1 MLNPKSKRS
10 TAGAR
15 SSRFAEDDAD
25 REDSIWS
32 SLNSVAPP
40 LGEPAGNEPPRVRLL
55 RTSDLKPSAPRL
67 QDFFPREPRAIERWV
82 VFWDPGRSWPA
93 HALADLA
100 GEGGRAPGATRLAHA
115 EGERTFAVVHHT
127 LLQGD
132 DGRLLGV
139 LHIEADAADAAS
151 ADVALMLLE
160 RSDHAAVLTG
170 YSSEYREV
178 PRRLQQFCG
187 QGAWR
192 GPAMQFVIPQDK
204 PSRADRLR
212 RVAWPRSM
220 DVRVVE
226 ASFSRAPGWLAP
238 LLERVTDSPAFRSS
252 GRMAPVPAQAA
263 LDTPALPLPAP
274 FADEA
279 LAELPARPALE
290 ACARAADVAALAPA
304 TLATA
309 VLDAC
314 SHAILGATGD
324 TADIEAATRIALQLW
339 GAGARETAPSL
350 PLDELLWQGRERV
363 LLAQPLPEHP
373 GLLLV
378 SSFDREHADF
388 DLRQARWQLAV
399 ARHDI
404 D

>member
-10 TAGAR
+10 ASGPR
-15 SSRFAEDDAD
+15 PSRFAEDDAE

-40 LGEPAGNEPPRVRLL
+40 AGDAAGNDPPRVRLL
-55 RTSDLKPSAPRL
+55 RTADLKPSAPQL
-67 QDFFPREPRAIERWV
+67 QDFFPREPRPIERWV
-82 VFWDPGRSWPA
+82 AFWDAGRSWPA
-93 HALADLA
+93 QALGELA
-100 GEGGRAPGATRLAHA
+100 GDGGRAPGATRLAHA
-115 EGERTFAVVHHT
+115 EGDRTFALVHHT
-127 LLQGD
+127 VVQGD

-139 LHIEADAADAAS
+139 LHIEADAADPAS
-151 ADVALMLLE
+151 ADVALTLLE

-192 GPAMQFVIPQDK
+192 GPALQFVIPQDK
-204 PSRADRLR
+204 PSRAERLR
-212 RVAWPRSM
+212 RVAWPRSVE
-220 DVRVVE
+220 VRVVE
-226 ASFSRAPGWLAP
+226 ASFSRPPGWLVP
-238 LLERVTDSPAFRSS
+238 LLERLTDSA
-252 GRMAPVPAQAA
+252 GRAAPPSAVDAP
-263 LDTPALPLPAP
+263 DLPLPPP

-279 LAELPARPALE
+279 LADLPERPAIE
-290 ACARAADVAALAPA
+290 RCARAAEVAALAPA
-304 TLATA
+304 ARATA

-314 SHAILGATGD
+314 SHALLGGAGE
-324 TADIEAATRIALQLW
+324 TADIDAATRIALQLW
-339 GAGARETAPSL
+339 GAGSRESAPSL

-378 SSFDREHADF
+378 ALFDRDDAAF
-388 DLRQARWQLAV
+388 DLRHARWQLAV
-399 ARHDI
+399 ARHEI
-404 D
+404 A